1 MPNGACDLHNLGAG
15 LAREELGL
23 GELGLGELGL
33 GELGL
38 GELGLGELGLGG
50 SRLPSADAGLP

>member
-1 MPNGACDLHNLGAG
+1 MHNLGAG
-15 LAREELGL
+15 LARE
-23 GELGLGELGL
+23 
-33 GELGL
+33 ELGL